1 MTISPFQQR
10 ITTALDTVRQ
20 QRPLVHN
27 ITNKVV
33 MNFTANGLLAL
44 GASPIMADAIEET
57 VDVVNLTSALVI
69 NIGTPSARTG
79 MVMKCAVNHA
89 HNTGKPWVLDPVGAA
104 ATRFRLDTARLMLEY
119 RPNVV
124 RANASEIQA
133 LYTSEL
139 GGKGVDSTETPEAVE
154 SLAMTAARDWQTTI
168 AITGSTD
175 LITDGYKQVRLHNG
189 HPMMASVT
197 GTGCLA
203 TALTGAFL
211 AVEGDG
217 LTAVTTAL
225 AVLGIAGERAAAEVA
240 GPGSLHGKLLD
251 ELYLL
256 TPDILNQHL
265 KLEEQ

>member
-1 MTISPFQQR
+1 MTTSPFQQR
-10 ITTALDTVRQ
+10 ITTALDAVRQ

-44 GASPIMADAIEET
+44 GASPVMADAIEET
-57 VDVVNLTSALVI
+57 ADMVDLANALVI

-79 MVMKCAVNHA
+79 MVMKCAVSHA

-104 ATRFRLDTARLMLEY
+104 ATRFHLDTARLMLEY

-133 LYTSEL
+133 LYTGEL

-168 AITGSTD
+168 AITGATD

-189 HPMMASVT
+189 HPMMARVT
-197 GTGCLA
+197 GTDCLA

-240 GPGSLHGKLLD
+240 GPGSLHGKLLN